1 MGSSAKT
8 ICPNSG
14 SCDGDGCYHH
24 GKHKIRPDCK
34 IVDED
39 TGCPKCK
46 PVSQRATYK
55 YVEDDDE

>member
-1 MGSSAKT
+1 MGKA

-39 TGCPKCK
+39 TGCPECK
-46 PVSQRATYK
+46 PVSQRA
-55 YVEDDDE
+55 VEDDDE